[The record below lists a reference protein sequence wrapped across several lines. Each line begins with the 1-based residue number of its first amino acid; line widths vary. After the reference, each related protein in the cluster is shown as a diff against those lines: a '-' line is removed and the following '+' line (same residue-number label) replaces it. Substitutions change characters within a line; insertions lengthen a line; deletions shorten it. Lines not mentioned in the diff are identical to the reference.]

1 MRKGHLL
8 VTFLMLLA
16 LLASACAAPAAP
28 AEAPAAAAPAEAAP
42 AEVAA
47 PEMDTTGLNL
57 EVAGDFSYW
66 NGFTSGDRPV
76 MEENIAAFDALYPNV
91 SVSMDIQPWDSL
103 LSKLLPSL
111 RSGSDPDLVTLD
123 ATLIPQYVK
132 ADSLMPVDDLW
143 TEGGLDPALFSE
155 GIHNAMTVDG
165 KKYGAPVIYH
175 TTLLYMNNAMFEE
188 AGLPATCPADWD
200 EWIDALLTLTVDED
214 GDGTPEQYGMSWG
227 DHAAVSIWPSLVWS
241 NGGDFVNADAT
252 QSMLDDPKTIEA
264 VQKWGDLISQ
274 DKILGLGLAGDEAD
288 VLFQTGKAAMTV
300 SGPWVTTLFTDAGL
314 DYQICMMPAG
324 PAGAFTQGAGVFFTV
339 NQNTQAKE
347 AVYELMK
354 FWQSDWAQLNW
365 SAKTGFPPTR
375 LDLAENE
382 EVLSNPLV
390 KAFADSMPYAR
401 TYLPGVVEYS
411 KINDDIIVPAIL
423 EVARGNMTAEESLTA
438 AAAEMNKVLAER

>member
-8 VTFLMLLA
+8 VTFMMLFA

-143 TEGGLDPALFSE
+143 TEGGLDHPVLRGHSQR
-155 GIHNAMTVDG
+155 HDG
-165 KKYGAPVIYH
+165 G
-175 TTLLYMNNAMFEE
+175 
-188 AGLPATCPADWD
+188 
-200 EWIDALLTLTVDED
+200 
-214 GDGTPEQYGMSWG
+214 
-227 DHAAVSIWPSLVWS
+227 
-241 NGGDFVNADAT
+241 
-252 QSMLDDPKTIEA
+252 
-264 VQKWGDLISQ
+264 
-274 DKILGLGLAGDEAD
+274 
-288 VLFQTGKAAMTV
+288 
-300 SGPWVTTLFTDAGL
+300 
-314 DYQICMMPAG
+314 
-324 PAGAFTQGAGVFFTV
+324 
-339 NQNTQAKE
+339 
-347 AVYELMK
+347 
-354 FWQSDWAQLNW
+354 
-365 SAKTGFPPTR
+365 R
-375 LDLAENE
+375 
-382 EVLSNPLV
+382 
-390 KAFADSMPYAR
+390 
-401 TYLPGVVEYS
+401 
-411 KINDDIIVPAIL
+411 
-423 EVARGNMTAEESLTA
+423 
-438 AAAEMNKVLAER
+438 

>member
-8 VTFLMLLA
+8 VTFMMLFA

-339 NQNTQAKE
+339 NQNTEAKE
-347 AVYELMK
+347 AVYEL
-354 FWQSDWAQLNW
+354 
-365 SAKTGFPPTR
+365 
-375 LDLAENE
+375 
-382 EVLSNPLV
+382 
-390 KAFADSMPYAR
+390 
-401 TYLPGVVEYS
+401 
-411 KINDDIIVPAIL
+411 
-423 EVARGNMTAEESLTA
+423 
-438 AAAEMNKVLAER
+438 